1 MCQEVRGGKG
11 QRERRCVVSTDR
23 QPPTALG
30 PTGNLQGF
38 YVWRGNLA
46 AAWRRP
52 AREPGIAYGILRGI
66 PVRPVRLWRA
76 SRRHQKLPITR
87 HRDDDNILRSDS
99 SKCSRYSSTGN
110 LISVIVLSFNMAVW
124 RGDRRTRVPGARVL

>member
-11 QRERRCVVSTDR
+11 QRERRCVVNTDR

-30 PTGNLQGF
+30 PTGNFAGF

-66 PVRPVRLWRA
+66 PVRPVRLWRV

-87 HRDDDNILRSDS
+87 HPARLHNVAVIRPQVIEFRSVLIFHMAGPKMKTWELQDV
-99 SKCSRYSSTGN
+99 TGN
-110 LISVIVLSFNMAVW
+110 Y
-124 RGDRRTRVPGARVL
+124 T